1 MVMPLP
7 QMNNPIW
14 DIPRWVLGEASFVGA
29 AHMTKSV
36 FSDRYGRFLA
46 VMVQARKDAGLTQ
59 SELASRL
66 GKPQSY
72 ISKAE
77 RGERRL
83 DVIEFIEMTEALSAD
98 PAALISQL

>member
-1 MVMPLP
+1 
-7 QMNNPIW
+7 
-14 DIPRWVLGEASFVGA
+14 
-29 AHMTKSV
+29 MTKSV
-36 FSDRYGRFLA
+36 FSERYGLFLA
-46 VMVQARKDAGLTQ
+46 VLVQARKEAGLTQ

-83 DVIEFIEMTEALSAD
+83 DVVEFIEFAEALGRTPSELLSYFVQNK
-98 PAALISQL
+98 PESHHSFQ

>member
-1 MVMPLP
+1 
-7 QMNNPIW
+7 
-14 DIPRWVLGEASFVGA
+14 
-29 AHMTKSV
+29 MTKSV
-36 FSDRYGRFLA
+36 FSERYTQFLA
-46 VMVQARKDAGLTQ
+46 VMVQARKEAGLTQ
-59 SELASRL
+59 SELASCL

-83 DVIEFIEMTEALSAD
+83 DVIEFIEMAEALKAD

>member
-1 MVMPLP
+1 
-7 QMNNPIW
+7 
-14 DIPRWVLGEASFVGA
+14 
-29 AHMTKSV
+29 MTKSV
-36 FSDRYGRFLA
+36 FSDRYARFLG
-46 VMVQARKDAGLTQ
+46 VLVQARKDAGLTQ

-83 DVIEFIEMTEALSAD
+83 DVIEFIEISEALGVKA
-98 PAALISQL
+98 PTLISQL